1 MFSSL
6 PPFNCSAR
14 CQAPDAFF
22 SGAPWLAYPENGILK
37 IRENSPQTFL
47 EWQIWTGLRNNSNL
61 VNYQLEINGELVKN
75 ETEKLGLQ
83 FEIVEKWI
91 SDKILS
97 VKLHL
102 ELNSVSILFVNIRE
116 RW

>member
-47 EWQIWTGLRNNSNL
+47 EWQIWTGLRNNADL

-102 ELNSVSILFVNIRE
+102 ELNSVSIFFCQF
-116 RW
+116 